1 MARKQYPR
9 QRDTFRVS
17 RRRSIRKEHKVQNQG
32 SSSEIATL
40 GKIARGGACAAPT
53 IIDAPTT
60 LHPVSQATIDRLL
73 GKTSS

>member
-1 MARKQYPR
+1 VLIHPEGANM
-9 QRDTFRVS
+9 
-17 RRRSIRKEHKVQNQG
+17 QNQG
-32 SSSEIATL
+32 SSTTTAAL

-73 GKTSS
+73 GKTS